1 MTTSPG
7 RPQPAGRDQAAAQEL
22 ERYLGAVAARLPG
35 PARTRAGIIAELRS
49 GLLDAADAHAATGL
63 AAAHAARAAVR
74 EFGDPGQVATGF
86 RTEIAAGQA
95 RRVAIALL
103 VTGPLVGALWLTAA
117 VASHLGSNLSLRS
130 GLGLV
135 ALAAVV
141 TAIGA
146 GLGIAATGRLTR
158 WRPAAARQA
167 PAAAAVAGF
176 GAVVADAIGLTLLAA
191 QLVMAPG
198 RLAALPV
205 ATAAGAGLL
214 RLVLARRAAYRCLA
228 ARASLP

>member
-1 MTTSPG
+1 MTPH
-7 RPQPAGRDQAAAQEL
+7 PEPAAQPQAAGLEL
-22 ERYLGAVAARLPG
+22 ERYLAEVAARLHA
-35 PARTRAGIIAELRS
+35 PARVRARIIAELRS
-49 GLLDAADAHAATGL
+49 GLLDAADAHAAAGL
-63 AAAHAARAAVR
+63 AATEAARAAIG
-74 EFGDPGQVATGF
+74 EFGDPGQVAAGF

-117 VASHLGSNLSLRS
+117 VASHLGRAPLRS
-130 GLGLV
+130 GLELA
-135 ALAAVV
+135 ALAAAV

-158 WRPAAARQA
+158 WRPAAVRQA

-176 GAVVADAIGLTLLAA
+176 GAVAADAIGLTLLAA
-191 QLVMAPG
+191 QLVIAPG

-205 ATAAGAGLL
+205 AAAAATGLL

-228 ARASLP
+228 ARAGLS